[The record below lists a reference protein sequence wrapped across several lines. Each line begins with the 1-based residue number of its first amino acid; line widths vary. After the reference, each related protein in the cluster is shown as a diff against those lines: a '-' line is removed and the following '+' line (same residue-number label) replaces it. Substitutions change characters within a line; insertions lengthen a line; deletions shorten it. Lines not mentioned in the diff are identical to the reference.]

1 MPLVLTLG
9 CASAGATGAP
19 AAGSATVRPPLF
31 DRLGGKPAIAAV
43 VDDLLARAAKDARIN
58 AKLKNARHNSGVKSR
73 SKPLGRPSKGKRNRQ
88 GRHRSGLARSS
99 KHRSA
104 PAWSSSVER
113 PNRNALARPMNNS
126 VPTSA
131 GELMSNGA

>member
-1 MPLVLTLG
+1 SHPPQRLH
-9 CASAGATGAP
+9 
-19 AAGSATVRPPLF
+19 VRTKPRLAERQNNNVRRNNSVKHKSRQREPPS
-31 DRLGGKPAIAAV
+31 
-43 VDDLLARAAKDARIN
+43 N
-58 AKLKNARHNSGVKSR
+58 TKLKNARHNSGVKSR
-73 SKPLGRPSKGKRNRQ
+73 SKPLGRPSKGKRDRQ
-88 GRHRSGLARSS
+88 GRHRTGLRHRS